1 MSTML
6 KRLIAWLVLLGVLV
20 FAGQQWGYPAWQ
32 SWLTEREVARIEA
45 LKSLPLPVAAQPGR
59 LDPDRMMQD
68 LSWMA
73 HPDRQGRESGQPGAL
88 ATRHWLLEQYQQ
100 IGLQPAGV
108 EGYLHEYEVQEH
120 IQFSGVFRQRQRH
133 IEAISNAAN
142 VLGSLPGKQAGLPY
156 IAISAH
162 YDHLGVRNGE
172 VFHGADDNAS
182 GVAAM
187 LELARYFAQHPT
199 EHPLLFMA
207 LDSEEK
213 GLQGAV
219 ALFRDQAIRP
229 DQLAFNVNL
238 DMLSRDT
245 ERQLFAV
252 GTYQHPWLH
261 PLLDRVQQQSSV
273 RLIRAHDRPWW
284 RAGRTENWV
293 NSSDHGV
300 FHRHGVPFIYFG
312 VADHPDY
319 HTPRD
324 TSDRVDAEFY
334 QAVSETVLDFILRL
348 DQQLAAKA
356 QR

>member
-1 MSTML
+1 MRVFWKSLLVTVG
-6 KRLIAWLVLLGVLV
+6 IGVLL
-20 FAGQQWGYPAWQ
+20 AGAGYWWGYPAWQ
-32 SWLTEREVARIEA
+32 AWLTEQEAARIEA
-45 LKSLPLPVAAQPGR
+45 KKTAPVATQALPER
-59 LDPDRMMQD
+59 LNHQRMLAD

-73 HPDRQGRESGQPGAL
+73 HPDREGRESGQPGAL
-88 ATRHWLLEQYQQ
+88 ATRHWLLEHYQQ
-100 IGLQPAGV
+100 IGLLPAGL

-120 IQFSGVFRQRQRH
+120 IQFSGLFRQRQRQ

-142 VLGSLPGKQAGLPY
+142 VLGSLPGKQPDLPA
-156 IAISAH
+156 IAITAH
-162 YDHLGVRNGE
+162 YDHLGVRDGQI
-172 VFHGADDNAS
+172 FHGADDNAS

-187 LELARYFAQHPT
+187 LELARYFAQYPT
-199 EHPLLFMA
+199 EHPLLFIA

-219 ALFRDQAIRP
+219 ALFRDQAVKP
-229 DQLAFNVNL
+229 SQLAFNVNL
-238 DMLSRDT
+238 DMLSRDS

-261 PLLDRVQQQSSV
+261 PILDQVQQQSSV
-273 RLIRAHDRPWW
+273 RLMRAHDRPWW

-324 TSDRVDAEFY
+324 TSDRVDAAFY
-334 QAVSETVLDFILRL
+334 QAVTETVLDFIVKL
-348 DQQLAAKA
+348 DQQLTAL
-356 QR
+356 

>member
-1 MSTML
+1 M
-6 KRLIAWLVLLGVLV
+6 KIGFKPILVTLGLLAGLA
-20 FAGQQWGYPAWQ
+20 FAVQQWGYPAWQ
-32 SWLTEREVARIEA
+32 SWLTEREAARIEA
-45 LKSLPLPVAAQPGR
+45 LKSMPLPAAELPGR
-59 LDPDRMMQD
+59 LDSDRMMQD

-73 HPDRQGRESGQPGAL
+73 HPEREGRESGQAGAL
-88 ATRHWLLEQYQQ
+88 ATRHWLVQQYQQ

-108 EGYLHEYEVQEH
+108 DDYLHEYEVQEH
-120 IQFSGVFRQRQRH
+120 IQFSGVFRQRQRQ

-142 VLGSLPGKQAGLPY
+142 VLGSLPGKQPHLP
-156 IAISAH
+156 AIVITAH
-162 YDHLGVRNGE
+162 YDHLGVRDGHI
-172 VFHGADDNAS
+172 FHGADDNAS

-219 ALFRDQAIRP
+219 ALFRDQAVQP
-229 DQLAFNVNL
+229 SQLAFNVNL

-261 PLLDRVQQQSSV
+261 PLLDQVQQQSSV
-273 RLIRAHDRPWW
+273 RLMRAHDRPWW

-324 TSDRVDAEFY
+324 TSDRVDAAFY
-334 QAVSETVLDFILRL
+334 QAVTETVLDFIVKL
-348 DQQLAAKA
+348 DQQLAAR